1 MLDFEVD
8 ICEKCGV
15 VGLITRINED
25 FHFPC
30 ICHSPNHFLT
40 HFLCNSCL
48 QTFKP
53 NPKESHEVIV
63 SIDTFNIFL
72 KAHPKYWK
80 MFNHNIKIEFEKVHT
95 SGTIIYLSIDNEYK
109 GYLIVSDKIKE
120 SSKKINTLK
129 SVINNDIVIYR
140 M

>member
-15 VGLITRINED
+15 VGLINRINED

-53 NPKESHEVIV
+53 NPKESHDVIV

-80 MFNHNIKIEFEKVHT
+80 MFNHNIKIEFEKVYYKIDDAT
-95 SGTIIYLSIDNEYK
+95 NSPEIIITCTYDTLIYLGKIYQQWIHDQTEDE
-109 GYLIVSDKIKE
+109 ISD
-120 SSKKINTLK
+120 
-129 SVINNDIVIYR
+129 
-140 M
+140 

>member
-15 VGLITRINED
+15 VGLINRINED

-30 ICHSPNHFLT
+30 ICHSPNHFLS
-40 HFLCNSCL
+40 HFLCNNCL
-48 QTFKP
+48 QSFKP
-53 NPKESHEVIV
+53 NPKEFHEVIV

-80 MFNHNIKIEFEKVHT
+80 IFKTTNKRKR
-95 SGTIIYLSIDNEYK
+95 L
-109 GYLIVSDKIKE
+109 
-120 SSKKINTLK
+120 
-129 SVINNDIVIYR
+129 
-140 M
+140 

>member
-1 MLDFEVD
+1 MLEFEVG

-15 VGLITRINED
+15 VGPINRINEY

-30 ICHSPNHFLT
+30 ICHSPNHFLI

-80 MFNHNIKIEFEKVHT
+80 MFNHNIKIDFEKVYYKIDDATNSPEIIITCTYDTLVYLGKIYQQWIHDQTEDET
-95 SGTIIYLSIDNEYK
+95 SD
-109 GYLIVSDKIKE
+109 
-120 SSKKINTLK
+120 
-129 SVINNDIVIYR
+129 
-140 M
+140 

>member
-8 ICEKCGV
+8 VCEKCGF
-15 VGLITRINED
+15 VGLINRINED

-53 NPKESHEVIV
+53 NPKESHGQRG
-63 SIDTFNIFL
+63 FQ
-72 KAHPKYWK
+72 
-80 MFNHNIKIEFEKVHT
+80 KIP
-95 SGTIIYLSIDNEYK
+95 
-109 GYLIVSDKIKE
+109 
-120 SSKKINTLK
+120 SKKAMEG
-129 SVINNDIVIYR
+129 SS
-140 M
+140 

>member
-1 MLDFEVD
+1 MLDFEVN
-8 ICEKCGV
+8 ICEKCGF
-15 VGLITRINED
+15 VGLINRINED

-80 MFNHNIKIEFEKVHT
+80 MFNHSIGIEFEKVC
-95 SGTIIYLSIDNEYK
+95 YKIDDVTNSPE
-109 GYLIVSDKIKE
+109 
-120 SSKKINTLK
+120 
-129 SVINNDIVIYR
+129 IVIACTYDTLVYLGKIYQQW
-140 M
+140 MHDQTEDEASD

>member
-15 VGLITRINED
+15 VRLINRINED

-40 HFLCNSCL
+40 HFLCNNCL

-53 NPKESHEVIV
+53 NPKEFHDVIV

-80 MFNHNIKIEFEKVHT
+80 MFNHNISIEFERVCYKIDDIT
-95 SGTIIYLSIDNEYK
+95 NSPEIIITCTYDTLIYLGKIYQQWIHDQTEDET
-109 GYLIVSDKIKE
+109 SD
-120 SSKKINTLK
+120 
-129 SVINNDIVIYR
+129 
-140 M
+140 

>member
-15 VGLITRINED
+15 AGLINHINED

-53 NPKESHEVIV
+53 NPKESHDVIV

-80 MFNHNIKIEFEKVHT
+80 MFNHNIKIEFEKVYYKIDDAT
-95 SGTIIYLSIDNEYK
+95 NSPEIIITCTYDTLIYLGKIYQQWIHDQAEDET
-109 GYLIVSDKIKE
+109 SD
-120 SSKKINTLK
+120 
-129 SVINNDIVIYR
+129 
-140 M
+140 

>member
-1 MLDFEVD
+1 MLDFGVD

-15 VGLITRINED
+15 VGPINHIIED

-80 MFNHNIKIEFEKVHT
+80 MFNHNIKIDFEKVYYKIDDAT
-95 SGTIIYLSIDNEYK
+95 NSPEIIITCTYDTLIYLGKIYQQWIHDQAEDET
-109 GYLIVSDKIKE
+109 SD
-120 SSKKINTLK
+120 
-129 SVINNDIVIYR
+129 
-140 M
+140 